1 MKKIAIVTLALFSTM
16 AFAQDRVA
24 KFDKNEDQKV
34 DYSELTKSCDVSRNL
49 FEKAD
54 KDGDEALSN
63 TEMRTAKAY
72 LFRKC
77 DKVED
82 NN

>member
-1 MKKIAIVTLALFSTM
+1 MKKIAVATLALFSTL
-16 AFAQDRVA
+16 AIAQDRVA

-34 DYSELTKSCDVSRNL
+34 DYSELKKACDVTRSL

-54 KDGDEALSN
+54 KNGDEALSN
-63 TEMRTAKAY
+63 SEMKTARAY

-77 DKVED
+77 DKEE
-82 NN
+82 

>member
-1 MKKIAIVTLALFSTM
+1 MKKIAVVTLALFSTL
-16 AFAQDRVA
+16 AIAQDRVA

-34 DYSELTKSCDVSRNL
+34 DYSELTKVCDVTRGL

-63 TEMRTAKAY
+63 SEMRTARAY

-77 DKVED
+77 DKEVG
-82 NN
+82 

>member
-1 MKKIAIVTLALFSTM
+1 MKKLAVLSLALFSTL
-16 AFAQDRVA
+16 ALAQDRVA

-34 DYSELTKSCDVSRNL
+34 DYSELTKVCDVSKSL

-54 KDGDEALSN
+54 KNGDEALDNS
-63 TEMRTAKAY
+63 EMRTAKAY

-77 DKVED
+77 DAGS
-82 NN
+82 NG

>member
-1 MKKIAIVTLALFSTM
+1 MKKLAVLVLGLVSTLAI
-16 AFAQDRVA
+16 AQDRVS

-34 DYSELTKSCDVSRNL
+34 DYSELTKSCDVSRGL

-54 KDGDEALSN
+54 KNGDEALNNS
-63 TEMRTAKAY
+63 EMRTAKAY

-77 DKVED
+77 DKEEHE
-82 NN
+82 